1 MNGGI
6 ETLKLIYLAIGPGV
20 ALAVYIY
27 YSGRWNP
34 KPKKLVIK
42 CFIWGALAVFP
53 TMYYE
58 ETFVKV
64 LGWEGS
70 FNDTWWQT
78 VISAFFGI
86 ALAEEACK
94 FFFLKEFIYEDP
106 NFNDPFD
113 GIVYGGMIGCGFATM
128 ENIMYVVP
136 FGYETG
142 ILRMLTAVPA
152 HAFDGIILG
161 YFMGKAKFC
170 PNPWKHLTF
179 GLVTVIILHGTYDS
193 VAMSNLSWSI
203 YPMFGI
209 VIFGIYLALQ
219 AKRELEKTSK
229 RIEFSSGEYFLPED
243 AKKKEPLL
251 LKDIRERLSEGS
263 LKLDDILVS
272 GKSDRRI
279 SIRTLWGSQIGL
291 EARVRAKTL
300 PRVWPAKRV
309 VVFYG
314 LTFGLYLYFWFHRN
328 YRNFKNYK
336 NLRLNPDLR
345 TLGLFV
351 FTIIPLLV
359 YGTILGEREGPS
371 FDPSIEISFY
381 VVMAGIEAAFLYFLF
396 RMIRE
401 FLNKEQKKS
410 FPILSIVLMFFVL
423 SGMRKF
429 LPSEL
434 PYYWWFEFALILLQG
449 GVLAFA
455 QKHLN
460 VYWALE
466 REKLAEST

>member
-86 ALAEEACK
+86 ALVEEVCK

-251 LKDIRERLSEGS
+251 LKDIRDRLSEGS

-291 EARVRAKTL
+291 EARVRAKTP

-466 REKLAEST
+466 REKLAESN

>member
-6 ETLKLIYLAIGPGV
+6 ETLKLIYLAVGPGI

-27 YSGRWNP
+27 YSARWNP

-58 ETFVKV
+58 ETFVKI

-78 VISAFFGI
+78 VIYAFFGV
-86 ALAEEACK
+86 ALAEEVCK

-128 ENIMYVVP
+128 ENLMYVVSL
-136 FGYETG
+136 GYETG

-161 YFMGKAKFC
+161 YFMGKAKFSST
-170 PNPWKHLTF
+170 PWKHLTR

-203 YPMFGI
+203 YPLFGI
-209 VIFGIYLALQ
+209 VIFGIYLALKV
-219 AKRELEKTSK
+219 KRELEKTSK

-243 AKKKEPLL
+243 VKKKEPLL
-251 LKDIRERLSEGS
+251 LKDIRDKLSEGS
-263 LKLDDILVS
+263 LKLDDILVP

-291 EARVRAKTL
+291 EARVRAKTP
-300 PRVWPAKRV
+300 PRVLPAKRV

-328 YRNFKNYK
+328 YRNFKDYK
-336 NLRLNPDLR
+336 NLSLNPDLR

-351 FTIIPLLV
+351 FTIIPFFV
-359 YGTILGEREGPS
+359 YGAIPGEWKRYS
-371 FDPSIEISFY
+371 FDPSIEISFN
-381 VVMAGIEAAFLYFLF
+381 VMMAGIEAAFLYFLF

-401 FLNKEQKKS
+401 ILNKEQKKS

-449 GVLAFA
+449 GVLAVA

-460 VYWALE
+460 AYWALE

>member
-1 MNGGI
+1 MNGGM
-6 ETLKLIYLAIGPGV
+6 ETLKLIYLAVGPGI

-27 YSGRWNP
+27 YSDRWDP
-34 KPKKLVIK
+34 EPKKLVIK
-42 CFIWGALAVFP
+42 GFFWGALAVFP

-78 VISAFFGI
+78 VISAFFGV
-86 ALAEEACK
+86 ALAEEVCK

-128 ENIMYVVP
+128 ENITYVVS

-142 ILRMLTAVPA
+142 ILRMLTAVPS

-161 YFMGKAKFC
+161 YFMGKAKFSST
-170 PNPWKHLTF
+170 PWKYLTL

-203 YPMFGI
+203 YPLFGI

-229 RIEFSSGEYFLPED
+229 RIEFSSGKYFLPED

-251 LKDIRERLSEGS
+251 LKDIRNRLSEGS

-291 EARVRAKTL
+291 EARVRAKTP
-300 PRVWPAKRV
+300 PRVLPVKRV

-351 FTIIPLLV
+351 FTIIPFFI
-359 YGTILGEREGPS
+359 YGAILGGWKGHS
-371 FDPSIEISFY
+371 FDPSIEISFN
-381 VVMAGIEAAFLYFLF
+381 VMMAGIEAAFLFFLF

-449 GVLAFA
+449 GVLAIA

-460 VYWALE
+460 IYWALE